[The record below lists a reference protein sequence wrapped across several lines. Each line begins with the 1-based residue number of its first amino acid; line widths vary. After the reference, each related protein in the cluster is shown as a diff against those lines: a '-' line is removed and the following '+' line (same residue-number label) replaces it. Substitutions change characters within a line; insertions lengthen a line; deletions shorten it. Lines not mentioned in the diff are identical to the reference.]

1 MKRVQS
7 ECKKKTVS
15 AMQYELLQMGV
26 CINVKAICSCL
37 CQTLPASCLPQNYG
51 KTNDTVRGRIS
62 CSQTLQ
68 TTHFQTVLYNNNKK
82 KLKMACPA
90 GKYFIWLLNAS
101 VTSIIN
107 VSNITKAS
115 Q

>member
-68 TTHFQTVLYNNNKK
+68 TTRFQTVLYNNNKK